1 MKSSNL
7 KQQSSYRNREIKQ
20 VRRTVN
26 QVCLGVVGR
35 APVRIAQSDENP
47 DNLYVIIRTPDDV
60 LLRNAISEALACY
73 DPLWHE
79 ERICFGELTFT
90 CTIGYWRIEMELDAM
105 KAQKAKARPRFSLIP
120 RWLRNIIRFPLT
132 EAIEEMYT
140 AAPVNQMDEA
150 E

>member
-20 VRRTVN
+20 VERTVN
-26 QVCLGVVGR
+26 QVCREVVGR
-35 APVRIAQSDENP
+35 APVRIAQSDKNP
-47 DNLYVIIRTPDDV
+47 DNLYVVIRTPDDV

-105 KAQKAKARPRFSLIP
+105 KAQKAKARPRSLVP
-120 RWLRNIIRFPLT
+120 SWLRGWFRSPVAA
-132 EAIEEMYT
+132 AIQESMDEWQ
-140 AAPVNQMDEA
+140 PEQMDEG